1 MRIASSVSLCHAKM
15 SFIALAGGP
24 RKESP
29 WIFSQLSAF
38 SVPSLVGKKTKFAYR
53 LPGVG
58 AVCRQAWILAAGFPN
73 PNNSRIR
80 SLEKD
85 IRKGVQTHARNITA
99 ETYRKRKVLTATAY
113 AKAFLHAYILGNSEA
128 SPSNTELYVDFCGL
142 DQLYAKYRKDS
153 SRMYRRPLKK
163 ESLARLWR
171 AVLKVGV
178 TDPKTEIHFPVTKIR
193 KASAR
198 GFKMCNT
205 CEYFRMKMQT
215 VIPSKRARQKAA
227 LSAHIADVEDDRLEL
242 ARIARLCT
250 IDPDHVGFY
259 LDAADS
265 CKFSIPTTT
274 SKAKLIS
281 QLWRVKQKLTCV
293 QMFKDNQLLVFRTL
307 PNVPTGGNLTVTIIC
322 RLFGLGLFS
331 ACTDIY
337 INFDGAGDNVCYTVV
352 YALVHLL
359 LSARKSGWPLKRI
372 HLLRFKVGH
381 THNQLDATFGVLS
394 RYVYGKMSKGDS
406 IKNIFSFTGFRK
418 VCWFY
423 MFPHPRTYPTYSQLP
438 SPVPDV

>member
-1 MRIASSVSLCHAKM
+1 M

-29 WIFSQLSAF
+29 WIFGQLSAF
-38 SVPSLVGKKTKFAYR
+38 SVPSLVGEKTKFAYR
-53 LPGVG
+53 LPRVG

-142 DQLYAKYRKDS
+142 DLLYAKYKKDS
-153 SRMYRRPLKK
+153 AGMYRRPLKK
-163 ESLARLWR
+163 DSLVRLWR

-198 GFKMCNT
+198 GFKKCNT

-215 VIPSKRARQKAA
+215 VIQSKRARQKAA

-242 ARIARLCT
+242 ARIARLGT
-250 IDPDHVGFY
+250 NNDPDHVGFY
-259 LDAADS
+259 PDAADS
-265 CKFSIPTTT
+265 CKFSNLRPSQYGLT
-274 SKAKLIS
+274 SRGGQILGKKL
-281 QLWRVKQKLTCV
+281 
-293 QMFKDNQLLVFRTL
+293 L
-307 PNVPTGGNLTVTIIC
+307 PP
-322 RLFGLGLFS
+322 
-331 ACTDIY
+331 
-337 INFDGAGDNVCYTVV
+337 
-352 YALVHLL
+352 
-359 LSARKSGWPLKRI
+359 
-372 HLLRFKVGH
+372 
-381 THNQLDATFGVLS
+381 
-394 RYVYGKMSKGDS
+394 
-406 IKNIFSFTGFRK
+406 
-418 VCWFY
+418 
-423 MFPHPRTYPTYSQLP
+423 
-438 SPVPDV
+438 